1 MKDINQCGNVYKE
14 FSFIVCLTI
23 VTLISI
29 ATFRPHTAGLHQ
41 AIVSIYRVKLFVP
54 LWLLVTGVSKFKI
67 VKRTII
73 LLPMGSRKINFT
85 VESTVNVTG
94 QN

>member
-23 VTLISI
+23 IVTLISI

-41 AIVSIYRVKLFVP
+41 PIVSIYRVKLFVP

-85 VESTVNVTG
+85 V
-94 QN
+94 

>member
-29 ATFRPHTAGLHQ
+29 GTFLLHTAGLHQ
-41 AIVSIYRVKLFVP
+41 PIVSIYRVKLFVP

-85 VESTVNVTG
+85 V
-94 QN
+94 